1 MIFKRKPRYVNSDLE
16 DIRKASRSMEWVI
29 DFYMGQFFN
38 RAKMGLFEFLEK
50 IKDKDVILAYK
61 YEDQERR
68 GWVEC
73 YLVEDFT
80 VYFYEWQWWTKDKD
94 AGI

>member
-38 RAKMGLFEFLEK
+38 RAKM
-50 IKDKDVILAYK
+50 ICSTSP
-61 YEDQERR
+61 R
-68 GWVEC
+68 
-73 YLVEDFT
+73 
-80 VYFYEWQWWTKDKD
+80 
-94 AGI
+94 